1 MTRFQVSVCKTV
13 QETKCITVEVDAGCG
28 WCFSERECKD
38 KCSNSYAGHCKET
51 DKEEACQVYSNDNLH
66 RSWHN
71 HCNFQD
77 ATALNKPEN
86 GASTLSCKKFPRKIC
101 FLMPSQNCSVVDET
115 VCSLLF
121 TCTKIR
127 YQIVQPCS
135 NVSQSQNRSALKYR
149 LKFAHKFH
157 IRFPGHDIFMHYF
170 FSFDMIWNPA
180 F

>member
-1 MTRFQVSVCKTV
+1 MKYEQKCEADYKTECRTVEVNWILTSKKSVKRKRKKLSQSVCCCMTRFQVSVCKTV

-28 WCFSERECKD
+28 WCFSELECKE

-115 VCSLLF
+115 VCS
-121 TCTKIR
+121 
-127 YQIVQPCS
+127 
-135 NVSQSQNRSALKYR
+135 
-149 LKFAHKFH
+149 
-157 IRFPGHDIFMHYF
+157 
-170 FSFDMIWNPA
+170 
-180 F
+180 